1 MYFERAN
8 ISTEMKLV
16 LLLVFA
22 LSACTAQTD
31 IPLEYPTPPPAI
43 AATPLPKL
51 ELKRDVALEKQFA
64 EIAKDARGKVG
75 VAAVVLETGEAALL
89 NADDHYPMQSVYKL
103 PISMAVVDQVRLGR
117 LDLDEKIGV
126 TKDDLVRI
134 GQASP
139 LRDKNPNGG
148 EFTIRELIRL
158 ALVESDGTASDV
170 LMRIAGGP
178 TAVQDYL
185 TQIGIRDMNL
195 VNSEKELG
203 RDWQTQ
209 YENWATPQGAI
220 EVLRA
225 LQSRRGLSP
234 DSQAFLIKLM
244 TESVPGNKRL
254 RGELPA
260 GTMVAHKTGSGGTRD
275 GINSATNDIGI
286 ITLPDNRHLAV
297 AVFVSDSAANEATR
311 EAVIARIGKAA
322 WDWALSAPPS
332 KPKAKRDALPADQR
346 LANLVDDWRPTLTF

>member
-51 ELKRDVALEKQFA
+51 EQKRDVALEKQFA

-185 TQIGIRDMNL
+185 TQIGIRDMKI
-195 VNSEKELG
+195 VNTEKEFAL
-203 RDWQTQ
+203 DWKTQ
-209 YENWATPQGAI
+209 YENWATPLAAVELLRFVEARPKTEDDDDDPIIAFMIGA
-220 EVLRA
+220 VTGPAR
-225 LQSRRGLSP
+225 
-234 DSQAFLIKLM
+234 IKG
-244 TESVPGNKRL
+244 S
-254 RGELPA
+254 LPA
-260 GTMVAHKTGSGGTRD
+260 GTQVAHKTGTSGSRS
-275 GINSATNDIGI
+275 GITAATNDIGI
-286 ITLPDNRHLAV
+286 VYLPNGKHLAM
-297 AVFVSDSAANEATR
+297 AVFVSDSPANDKTR
-311 EAVIARIGKAA
+311 EAIIAHIAKAA
-322 WDWALSAPPS
+322 WDRWGI
-332 KPKAKRDALPADQR
+332 
-346 LANLVDDWRPTLTF
+346 